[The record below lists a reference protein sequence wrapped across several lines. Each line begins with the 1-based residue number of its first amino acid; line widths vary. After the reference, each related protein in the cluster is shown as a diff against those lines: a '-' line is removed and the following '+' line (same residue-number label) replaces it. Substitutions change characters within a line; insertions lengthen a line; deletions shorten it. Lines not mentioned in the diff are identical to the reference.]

1 MKTFKQH
8 LSEDNVATLKK
19 IVSNKQNMPLKMKD
33 GSMKVDLFTASAFI
47 KGMEK
52 INPTNKKKVM
62 DMINNG
68 TKAQFLQLQNV
79 FMKADDE
86 DPADDDSQK
95 LQAQDQEKLD
105 EYIDTVLELDEENF
119 DEYYDSLTEE
129 QQEELNEIIGKIAKG
144 LGKIAVSPITLPYK
158 VGKAAVK
165 GVARAV
171 TSKPA
176 KAAGSMAA
184 KGAAAAGKAAV
195 GGVKKLARRLSTTG
209 RADAAAKKADAI
221 AKRTAERERLAKE
234 KERLAKERE
243 RAKKSGRADQRQA
256 VADRQKELDKE
267 AEKTRDAQK
276 KEIEKEDLDDKDVD
290 TIKPIIKQLKKS
302 VKAHDKQAKQLQ
314 KDIQDEFEPLVEFT
328 SAQIARLK
336 KEYEPLRG
344 KNTGL
349 DPKKF
354 NRLRGIMKRF
364 TKAQLLQIVKAD
376 IPILS
381 SGAKASL
388 VLNHG
393 MKYASIP
400 EDFIPYMEI
409 FADDNKE
416 LSEQKKS
423 NFKSVDPKV
432 IDRIEKMMRGTRQE
446 KDSIANMLNYF
457 MPPEVVDMVR
467 YKLKIVPK
475 RGKIKF

>member
-1 MKTFKQH
+1 MQRYN
-8 LSEDNVATLKK
+8 S
-19 IVSNKQNMPLKMKD
+19 
-33 GSMKVDLFTASAFI
+33 SM
-47 KGMEK
+47 
-52 INPTNKKKVM
+52 
-62 DMINNG
+62 
-68 TKAQFLQLQNV
+68 AQIREQMV
-79 FMKADDE
+79 FE
-86 DPADDDSQK
+86 
-95 LQAQDQEKLD
+95 
-105 EYIDTVLELDEENF
+105 EYIDSVLQLDDEQFN
-119 DEYYDSLTEE
+119 EYYDSLNQE

-176 KAAGSMAA
+176 KAVGGAAA

-221 AKRTAERERLAKE
+221 AKRTAERERLARE

-393 MKYASIP
+393 MKYASLP

-432 IDRIEKMMRGTRQE
+432 IDRIEKMMRGTRKE

>member
-1 MKTFKQH
+1 MQRYN
-8 LSEDNVATLKK
+8 S
-19 IVSNKQNMPLKMKD
+19 
-33 GSMKVDLFTASAFI
+33 SM
-47 KGMEK
+47 
-52 INPTNKKKVM
+52 
-62 DMINNG
+62 
-68 TKAQFLQLQNV
+68 AQIREQMMF
-79 FMKADDE
+79 E
-86 DPADDDSQK
+86 
-95 LQAQDQEKLD
+95 
-105 EYIDTVLELDEENF
+105 EYIDSVLQLDDEQFN
-119 DEYYDSLTEE
+119 EYYDSLNQE

-276 KEIEKEDLDDKDVD
+276 KEIEKEALDDKDVD

-393 MKYASIP
+393 MKYASLP

-432 IDRIEKMMRGTRQE
+432 IDRIEKMMRGTRKE

-467 YKLKIVPK
+467 HKLKIVPK

>member
-1 MKTFKQH
+1 MQRYN
-8 LSEDNVATLKK
+8 S
-19 IVSNKQNMPLKMKD
+19 
-33 GSMKVDLFTASAFI
+33 SM
-47 KGMEK
+47 
-52 INPTNKKKVM
+52 
-62 DMINNG
+62 
-68 TKAQFLQLQNV
+68 AQIREQMV
-79 FMKADDE
+79 FE
-86 DPADDDSQK
+86 
-95 LQAQDQEKLD
+95 
-105 EYIDTVLELDEENF
+105 EYIDSVLQLDDEQFN
-119 DEYYDSLTEE
+119 EYYDSLNQE

-176 KAAGSMAA
+176 KAVGGAAA

-221 AKRTAERERLAKE
+221 AKRTAERERLARE

-243 RAKKSGRADQRQA
+243 RAKKSGRADQRA
-256 VADRQKELDKE
+256 KVADRQKELDKE

-314 KDIQDEFEPLVEFT
+314 KDIQDETDLEEFKKMVVTIKDPSKRRKAMDDIKRFGKKTGFRIDKMRDGKSFKIDGKGKDLNKFAIDMKNFYGAEIKAESYEPLVEFT

-393 MKYASIP
+393 MKYASLP

-416 LSEQKKS
+416 LSEQKKGK
-423 NFKSVDPKV
+423 FKEVDPKV
-432 IDRIEKMMRGTRQE
+432 YARIAKMMKGRKDE
-446 KDSIANMLNYF
+446 KQSLANMLNYF

-467 YKLKIVPK
+467 DKFGIKTP
-475 RGKIKF
+475 RGKIKFTDL

>member
-1 MKTFKQH
+1 MQRYN
-8 LSEDNVATLKK
+8 S
-19 IVSNKQNMPLKMKD
+19 
-33 GSMKVDLFTASAFI
+33 SM
-47 KGMEK
+47 
-52 INPTNKKKVM
+52 
-62 DMINNG
+62 
-68 TKAQFLQLQNV
+68 AQIREQMML
-79 FMKADDE
+79 E
-86 DPADDDSQK
+86 
-95 LQAQDQEKLD
+95 
-105 EYIDTVLELDEENF
+105 EYIDSVLQLDDEQF
-119 DEYYDSLTEE
+119 IEYYDELSKE
-129 QQEELNEIIGKIAKG
+129 QQEELNEIIGKVAKG

-184 KGAAAAGKAAV
+184 KGAVATGKAAV
-195 GGVKKLARRLSTTG
+195 GGIKKLARRLSTTG

-243 RAKKSGRADQRQA
+243 RAKKSGRSDQRQA

-276 KEIEKEDLDDKDVD
+276 KEIEKEALDDKDID

-302 VKAHDKQAKQLQ
+302 VKAHDKQAKQLT

-328 SAQIARLK
+328 SSQIARLK
-336 KEYEPLRG
+336 KEYEPFRG
-344 KNTGL
+344 K
-349 DPKKF
+349 DRVSPEKF

-364 TKAQLLQIVKAD
+364 TKKQLLQIVKAD

-432 IDRIEKMMRGTRQE
+432 IDRIEKMMRGTRKE

>member
-1 MKTFKQH
+1 MQRYN
-8 LSEDNVATLKK
+8 S
-19 IVSNKQNMPLKMKD
+19 
-33 GSMKVDLFTASAFI
+33 SM
-47 KGMEK
+47 
-52 INPTNKKKVM
+52 
-62 DMINNG
+62 
-68 TKAQFLQLQNV
+68 AQIREQMMF
-79 FMKADDE
+79 E
-86 DPADDDSQK
+86 
-95 LQAQDQEKLD
+95 
-105 EYIDTVLELDEENF
+105 EYIDSVLQLDDEQF
-119 DEYYDSLTEE
+119 DEYYDSLNQE

-184 KGAAAAGKAAV
+184 KGAVATGKAAV
-195 GGVKKLARRLSTTG
+195 GGIKKLAKRLSTTG

-314 KDIQDEFEPLVEFT
+314 KDIQDEFEPLEEFKKMVVTIKDPSKRRKAMDDIKRFGKKTGFRIDKMRDGKSFKIDGKGKDLNKFAIDMKNFYGAEVKAESYEPLEEFT
-328 SAQIARLK
+328 SSQIARLK
-336 KEYEPLRG
+336 KEYEGLRG
-344 KNTGL
+344 KETGVAPEKFAKL
-349 DPKKF
+349 RKMMDRFKKP
-354 NRLRGIMKRF
+354 N
-364 TKAQLLQIVKAD
+364 LLALAKAD

-381 SGAKASL
+381 SAAKAKL
-388 VLNHG
+388 VIKFG
-393 MKYASIP
+393 MKWKQLP
-400 EDFIPYMEI
+400 EDFIPYIEI
-409 FADDNKE
+409 FADSNKE
-416 LSEQKKS
+416 LNEQKKGK
-423 NFKSVDPKV
+423 FKEVDPKV
-432 IDRIEKMMRGTRQE
+432 IDRVEKMMRGSRAE
-446 KDSIANMLNYF
+446 KDSIANMMNYL
-457 MPPEVVDMVR
+457 MPPEVVDMIR
-467 YKLKIVPK
+467 YKLKIPQK
-475 RGKIKF
+475 RGRIKF

>member
-1 MKTFKQH
+1 MQRYN
-8 LSEDNVATLKK
+8 S
-19 IVSNKQNMPLKMKD
+19 
-33 GSMKVDLFTASAFI
+33 SM
-47 KGMEK
+47 
-52 INPTNKKKVM
+52 
-62 DMINNG
+62 
-68 TKAQFLQLQNV
+68 AQIREQMMF
-79 FMKADDE
+79 E
-86 DPADDDSQK
+86 
-95 LQAQDQEKLD
+95 
-105 EYIDTVLELDEENF
+105 EYIDSVLQLDDEQF
-119 DEYYDSLTEE
+119 IEYYDELSEE
-129 QQEELNEIIGKIAKG
+129 QQEELNEIIGKVAKG

-184 KGAAAAGKAAV
+184 KGAVATGKAAV
-195 GGVKKLARRLSTTG
+195 GGIKKLARRLSTTG

-243 RAKKSGRADQRQA
+243 RAKKSGRADQRA
-256 VADRQKELDKE
+256 KVADRQKELDKE

-276 KEIEKEDLDDKDVD
+276 KEIEKEALDDKDVD

-302 VKAHDKQAKQLQ
+302 VKAHDKQAKQLT

-328 SAQIARLK
+328 SSQIARLK
-336 KEYEPLRG
+336 KEYEPFRG
-344 KNTGL
+344 K
-349 DPKKF
+349 DRVSPEKF

-364 TKAQLLQIVKAD
+364 TKKQLLQIVKAD

-432 IDRIEKMMRGTRQE
+432 IDRIEKMMRGTRKE

>member
-1 MKTFKQH
+1 MKYNKPMAQV
-8 LSEDNVATLKK
+8 LAEMQEQQLVED
-19 IVSNKQNMPLKMKD
+19 
-33 GSMKVDLFTASAFI
+33 
-47 KGMEK
+47 
-52 INPTNKKKVM
+52 
-62 DMINNG
+62 
-68 TKAQFLQLQNV
+68 
-79 FMKADDE
+79 
-86 DPADDDSQK
+86 
-95 LQAQDQEKLD
+95 
-105 EYIDTVLELDEENF
+105 YIDSVLSLDEEQFN
-119 DEYYDSLTEE
+119 EYYDSLSQE
-129 QQEELNEIIGKIAKG
+129 QQEELNEIIGKVAKG

-184 KGAAAAGKAAV
+184 KGAAAAGKGAV
-195 GGVKKLARRLSTTG
+195 AGIKKLAKRLSTTG

-243 RAKKSGRADQRQA
+243 RAKKSGRADQRA
-256 VADRQKELDKE
+256 KVADRQKELDKE

-276 KEIEKEDLDDKDVD
+276 KEIEREALDKEDEPAVKDL
-290 TIKPIIKQLKKS
+290 IKNLRKGSKTH
-302 VKAHDKQAKQLQ
+302 AKQADDLE
-314 KDIQDEFEPLVEFT
+314 KDLKDEFEPLEEFT
-328 SAQIARLK
+328 SAQISRLK
-336 KEYEPLRG
+336 KEYEPFRG
-344 KNTGL
+344 K
-349 DPKKF
+349 DRVSPEKF

-364 TKAQLLQIVKAD
+364 TKKQLLQIVKAD

-416 LSEQKKS
+416 LSEQKKGK
-423 NFKSVDPKV
+423 FKEVDPKV
-432 IDRIEKMMRGTRQE
+432 IDRIEKMMRGTRKE

>member
-1 MKTFKQH
+1 MQRYN
-8 LSEDNVATLKK
+8 S
-19 IVSNKQNMPLKMKD
+19 
-33 GSMKVDLFTASAFI
+33 SM
-47 KGMEK
+47 
-52 INPTNKKKVM
+52 
-62 DMINNG
+62 
-68 TKAQFLQLQNV
+68 AQIREQMV
-79 FMKADDE
+79 FE
-86 DPADDDSQK
+86 
-95 LQAQDQEKLD
+95 
-105 EYIDTVLELDEENF
+105 EYIDSVLQLDDEQFN
-119 DEYYDSLTEE
+119 EYYDSLNQE

-176 KAAGSMAA
+176 KAVGGAAA

-221 AKRTAERERLAKE
+221 AKRNDERERLAKE

-328 SAQIARLK
+328 SAQISRLK
-336 KEYEPLRG
+336 KEYEPFRG
-344 KNTGL
+344 K
-349 DPKKF
+349 DRVSPEKF

-364 TKAQLLQIVKAD
+364 TKKQLLQIVKAD

-432 IDRIEKMMRGTRQE
+432 IDRIEKMMRGTRKE

>member
-1 MKTFKQH
+1 MQRYN
-8 LSEDNVATLKK
+8 S
-19 IVSNKQNMPLKMKD
+19 
-33 GSMKVDLFTASAFI
+33 SM
-47 KGMEK
+47 
-52 INPTNKKKVM
+52 
-62 DMINNG
+62 
-68 TKAQFLQLQNV
+68 AQIREQMMF
-79 FMKADDE
+79 E
-86 DPADDDSQK
+86 
-95 LQAQDQEKLD
+95 
-105 EYIDTVLELDEENF
+105 EYIDSVLQLDDEQF
-119 DEYYDSLTEE
+119 DEYYDSLNQE

-158 VGKAAVK
+158 VAKAGLK
-165 GVARAV
+165 GVGKAV
-171 TSKPA
+171 TSRPA

-221 AKRTAERERLAKE
+221 AKRTAERERLARE

-243 RAKKSGRADQRQA
+243 RAKKSGRADQRA
-256 VADRQKELDKE
+256 KVADRQKELDKE

-328 SAQIARLK
+328 SSQIARLK
-336 KEYEPLRG
+336 KEYEPFRG
-344 KNTGL
+344 K
-349 DPKKF
+349 DRVSPEKF

-364 TKAQLLQIVKAD
+364 TKKQLLQIVKAD

-432 IDRIEKMMRGTRQE
+432 IDRIEKMMRGTRKE

>member
-1 MKTFKQH
+1 MQRYNSSMAQIREQMMF
-8 LSEDNVATLKK
+8 EDYIDSV
-19 IVSNKQNMPLKMKD
+19 
-33 GSMKVDLFTASAFI
+33 
-47 KGMEK
+47 
-52 INPTNKKKVM
+52 
-62 DMINNG
+62 
-68 TKAQFLQLQNV
+68 LQL
-79 FMKADDE
+79 DDE
-86 DPADDDSQK
+86 Q
-95 LQAQDQEKLD
+95 
-105 EYIDTVLELDEENF
+105 F
-119 DEYYDSLTEE
+119 DEYYDSLNQE

-158 VGKAAVK
+158 VGTAALK
-165 GVARAV
+165 GVGKAV

-176 KAAGSMAA
+176 KAIGRAAG
-184 KGAAAAGKAAV
+184 KGAVATGKAAV
-195 GGVKKLARRLSTTG
+195 GGIKKLAKRLSTTG

-243 RAKKSGRADQRQA
+243 RAKKSGRADQRA
-256 VADRQKELDKE
+256 KVADRQKELDKE

-328 SAQIARLK
+328 SSQIARLK
-336 KEYEPLRG
+336 KEYEPFRG
-344 KNTGL
+344 K
-349 DPKKF
+349 DRVSPEKF

-364 TKAQLLQIVKAD
+364 TKKQLLQIVKAD

-432 IDRIEKMMRGTRQE
+432 IDRIEKMMRGTRKE

>member
-1 MKTFKQH
+1 MQRYN
-8 LSEDNVATLKK
+8 S
-19 IVSNKQNMPLKMKD
+19 
-33 GSMKVDLFTASAFI
+33 SM
-47 KGMEK
+47 
-52 INPTNKKKVM
+52 
-62 DMINNG
+62 
-68 TKAQFLQLQNV
+68 AQIREQMMF
-79 FMKADDE
+79 E
-86 DPADDDSQK
+86 
-95 LQAQDQEKLD
+95 
-105 EYIDTVLELDEENF
+105 EYIDSVLQLDDEQF
-119 DEYYDSLTEE
+119 IEYYDELSKE
-129 QQEELNEIIGKIAKG
+129 QQEELNEIIGKVAKG

-221 AKRTAERERLAKE
+221 AKRTAERERLARE

-393 MKYASIP
+393 MKYAQIP

-432 IDRIEKMMRGTRQE
+432 IDRIEKMMRGTRKE

-467 YKLKIVPK
+467 HKLKIVPK

>member
-1 MKTFKQH
+1 MQRYN
-8 LSEDNVATLKK
+8 S
-19 IVSNKQNMPLKMKD
+19 
-33 GSMKVDLFTASAFI
+33 SM
-47 KGMEK
+47 
-52 INPTNKKKVM
+52 
-62 DMINNG
+62 
-68 TKAQFLQLQNV
+68 AQIREQMV
-79 FMKADDE
+79 FE
-86 DPADDDSQK
+86 
-95 LQAQDQEKLD
+95 
-105 EYIDTVLELDEENF
+105 EYIDSVLQLDDEQF
-119 DEYYDSLTEE
+119 DEYYDSLNQE

-221 AKRTAERERLAKE
+221 AKRTAERERLARE

-243 RAKKSGRADQRQA
+243 RAKKSGRADQRA
-256 VADRQKELDKE
+256 KVADRQKELDKE

-328 SAQIARLK
+328 SAQISRLK
-336 KEYEPLRG
+336 KEYEPFRG
-344 KNTGL
+344 K
-349 DPKKF
+349 DRVSPEKF

-364 TKAQLLQIVKAD
+364 TKKQLLQIVKAD

-432 IDRIEKMMRGTRQE
+432 IDRIEKMMRGTRKE

>member
-1 MKTFKQH
+1 MQRYN
-8 LSEDNVATLKK
+8 S
-19 IVSNKQNMPLKMKD
+19 
-33 GSMKVDLFTASAFI
+33 SM
-47 KGMEK
+47 
-52 INPTNKKKVM
+52 
-62 DMINNG
+62 
-68 TKAQFLQLQNV
+68 AQIREQMMF
-79 FMKADDE
+79 E
-86 DPADDDSQK
+86 
-95 LQAQDQEKLD
+95 
-105 EYIDTVLELDEENF
+105 EYIDSVLQLDDEQF
-119 DEYYDSLTEE
+119 DEYYDSLNQE

-221 AKRTAERERLAKE
+221 AKRTAERERLARE

-314 KDIQDEFEPLVEFT
+314 KDIQDEFQPLEEFT
-328 SAQIARLK
+328 KSQIARLK
-336 KEYEPLRG
+336 KEYEDLRG
-344 KNTGL
+344 KETSVN
-349 DPKKF
+349 PEKF
-354 NRLRGIMKRF
+354 AKLRKMMDRF
-364 TKAQLLQIVKAD
+364 QKPNLLALAKAD

-381 SGAKASL
+381 SAAKAKL
-388 VLNHG
+388 VIKFG
-393 MKYASIP
+393 MKWKQLP
-400 EDFIPYMEI
+400 EELVPYI
-409 FADDNKE
+409 DVFADDTLE
-416 LSEQKKS
+416 EKS
-423 NFKSVDPKV
+423 KFASVDPKV
-432 IDRIEKMMRGTRQE
+432 IDRIEKMMRGSRAE
-446 KDSIANMLNYF
+446 KDSIANMLNYL

>member
-1 MKTFKQH
+1 MQRYN
-8 LSEDNVATLKK
+8 S
-19 IVSNKQNMPLKMKD
+19 
-33 GSMKVDLFTASAFI
+33 SM
-47 KGMEK
+47 
-52 INPTNKKKVM
+52 
-62 DMINNG
+62 
-68 TKAQFLQLQNV
+68 AQIREQMML
-79 FMKADDE
+79 E
-86 DPADDDSQK
+86 
-95 LQAQDQEKLD
+95 
-105 EYIDTVLELDEENF
+105 EYIDSVLQLDDEQFN
-119 DEYYDSLTEE
+119 EYYDSLNQE

-184 KGAAAAGKAAV
+184 KGAVATGKAAV
-195 GGVKKLARRLSTTG
+195 GGIKKLARRLSTTG

-243 RAKKSGRADQRQA
+243 RAKKSGRSDQRQA

-276 KEIEKEDLDDKDVD
+276 KEIEKEALDDKDID

-302 VKAHDKQAKQLQ
+302 VKAHDKQAKQLT

-328 SAQIARLK
+328 SSQIARLK
-336 KEYEPLRG
+336 KEYEPFRG
-344 KNTGL
+344 K
-349 DPKKF
+349 DRVSPEKF

-364 TKAQLLQIVKAD
+364 TKKQLLQIVKAD

-432 IDRIEKMMRGTRQE
+432 IDRIEKMMRGTRKE

>member
-1 MKTFKQH
+1 M
-8 LSEDNVATLKK
+8 
-19 IVSNKQNMPLKMKD
+19 
-33 GSMKVDLFTASAFI
+33 
-47 KGMEK
+47 
-52 INPTNKKKVM
+52 
-62 DMINNG
+62 
-68 TKAQFLQLQNV
+68 AQIREQMV
-79 FMKADDE
+79 FE
-86 DPADDDSQK
+86 
-95 LQAQDQEKLD
+95 
-105 EYIDTVLELDEENF
+105 EYIDSVLQLDDEQF
-119 DEYYDSLTEE
+119 DEYYDSLNQE

-221 AKRTAERERLAKE
+221 AKRTAERERLARE

-314 KDIQDEFEPLVEFT
+314 KDIQDEFEPLKEFT
-328 SAQIARLK
+328 SSQIARLK
-336 KEYEPLRG
+336 KEYEPFRG
-344 KNTGL
+344 K
-349 DPKKF
+349 DRVSPEKF

-364 TKAQLLQIVKAD
+364 TKKQLLQIVKAD

-432 IDRIEKMMRGTRQE
+432 IDRIEKMMRGTRKE

>member
-1 MKTFKQH
+1 MQRYN
-8 LSEDNVATLKK
+8 S
-19 IVSNKQNMPLKMKD
+19 
-33 GSMKVDLFTASAFI
+33 SM
-47 KGMEK
+47 
-52 INPTNKKKVM
+52 
-62 DMINNG
+62 
-68 TKAQFLQLQNV
+68 AQIREQMV
-79 FMKADDE
+79 FE
-86 DPADDDSQK
+86 
-95 LQAQDQEKLD
+95 
-105 EYIDTVLELDEENF
+105 EYIDSVLQLDDEQFN
-119 DEYYDSLTEE
+119 EYYDSLNQE

-393 MKYASIP
+393 MKYASLP

-432 IDRIEKMMRGTRQE
+432 IDRIEKMMRGTRKE

-467 YKLKIVPK
+467 HKLKIVPK